1 MLRIGPE
8 PTDNEISTIN
18 IRQDNKRIGILKNP
32 DGKYSLDV
40 SGTINCGS
48 LTVNGIRATFD
59 GTNSGTWSISE
70 TDTISYV
77 NGSVGIG
84 TEEPAHDLDVSG
96 SVNCSEL
103 LVNGTAPSFGGDY
116 LKIYE
121 NYTET
126 FDDYDEDVSNVI
138 VDSASSSGTG
148 GVWDLSNSNTIS
160 YTNGNVGIGTD
171 MPESALQVAGNIEDP
186 PTTSGVHLGY
196 SLNNSKIFLVPNTS
210 TANSEIEFYS
220 LDSGDYGKIE
230 YDHTNNRLQFQTNS
244 ADRMTI
250 DSDGNVGI
258 GTTSPSTVL
267 HVQKD
272 GINEV
277 LQTWYSN
284 LGNTAGERS
293 INLISPTSDSDDAP
307 FHFQTGNAITFRI
320 DNIEAL
326 NINSG
331 GNVGIGTTSPAYEL
345 DVSGDIHTNG
355 YMLINGGGL
364 NITADASEDDGV
376 YIQMKHKNAEHYSR
390 AFLVHRNNPDTLII
404 NYVGDFTNVGIFG
417 NVGIGTTSP
426 AYTLD
431 VVGNINC
438 DELTTGTIIDPD
450 GLKINSATGSS
461 NFTNDIAL
469 NIGENY
475 ESAEP
480 SNLILFSNS
489 TNTSQTRN
497 FILSRT
503 HANVNVN
510 GIQFGYSSNTAG
522 TSLTT
527 IYHFK
532 NNGTATAST
541 WSSTSDER
549 MKFDVNDLSGC
560 LSTIQQLE
568 PKTYLKGD
576 KPNEDRTNQNYL
588 NQESGFLA
596 QDVQKIDT
604 LKHLV
609 SSGSPE
615 IEGVETEMLYLDY
628 GSFIPYLVGAM
639 KEQQIVIDSLK
650 NELAEL
656 KSLLQ
661 EKSVI

>member
-1 MLRIGPE
+1 M
-8 PTDNEISTIN
+8 
-18 IRQDNKRIGILKNP
+18 
-32 DGKYSLDV
+32 
-40 SGTINCGS
+40 
-48 LTVNGIRATFD
+48 
-59 GTNSGTWSISE
+59 
-70 TDTISYV
+70 
-77 NGSVGIG
+77 
-84 TEEPAHDLDVSG
+84 
-96 SVNCSEL
+96 
-103 LVNGTAPSFGGDY
+103 
-116 LKIYE
+116 
-121 NYTET
+121 
-126 FDDYDEDVSNVI
+126 
-138 VDSASSSGTG
+138 
-148 GVWDLSNSNTIS
+148 
-160 YTNGNVGIGTD
+160 
-171 MPESALQVAGNIEDP
+171 
-186 PTTSGVHLGY
+186 
-196 SLNNSKIFLVPNTS
+196 
-210 TANSEIEFYS
+210 
-220 LDSGDYGKIE
+220 
-230 YDHTNNRLQFQTNS
+230 
-244 ADRMTI
+244 
-250 DSDGNVGI
+250 
-258 GTTSPSTVL
+258 
-267 HVQKD
+267 
-272 GINEV
+272 
-277 LQTWYSN
+277 
-284 LGNTAGERS
+284 
-293 INLISPTSDSDDAP
+293 
-307 FHFQTGNAITFRI
+307 
-320 DNIEAL
+320 
-326 NINSG
+326 
-331 GNVGIGTTSPAYEL
+331 
-345 DVSGDIHTNG
+345 
-355 YMLINGGGL
+355 
-364 NITADASEDDGV
+364 
-376 YIQMKHKNAEHYSR
+376 
-390 AFLVHRNNPDTLII
+390 
-404 NYVGDFTNVGIFG
+404 
-417 NVGIGTTSP
+417 
-426 AYTLD
+426 
-431 VVGNINC
+431 VGNINC